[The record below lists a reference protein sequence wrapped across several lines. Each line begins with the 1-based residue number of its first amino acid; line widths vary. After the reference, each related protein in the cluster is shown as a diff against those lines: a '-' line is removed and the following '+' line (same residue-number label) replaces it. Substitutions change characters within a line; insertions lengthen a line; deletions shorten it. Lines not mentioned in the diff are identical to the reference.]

1 MVNTS
6 REKLTERLVELVER
20 INQSMHCQPPEGWSD
35 LELTISQIRVLV
47 FLYQEPQRMGNI
59 AGFLGSILSSATSL
73 IDRLVEKGL
82 VERMPDPSDRR
93 VVVCALT
100 PQGQEAIEQFWRIGR
115 VRITE
120 LAEQLDP
127 AELKDVV
134 HAMELLHRAAQ
145 AVGPQG

>member
-1 MVNTS
+1 M
-6 REKLTERLVELVER
+6 TERFVELVEQ
-20 INQSMHCQPPEGWSD
+20 INQSMHCAPPEGWSD
-35 LELTISQIRVLV
+35 LELTISQIRALAL
-47 FLYQEPQRMGNI
+47 LYQEPQRMGNI

-82 VERMPDPSDRR
+82 VERMPDHSDRR

-115 VRITE
+115 IRITE

-134 HAMELLHRAAQ
+134 HAMELLHRAVKA
-145 AVGPQG
+145 AGPQG

>member
-1 MVNTS
+1 M
-6 REKLTERLVELVER
+6 TERFVELVEQ
-20 INQSMHCQPPEGWSD
+20 INQSMHCAPPEGWSD
-35 LELTISQIRVLV
+35 LELTISQIRALTL
-47 FLYQEPQRMGNI
+47 LYQEPQRMGNI

-115 VRITE
+115 IRITE

-134 HAMELLHRAAQ
+134 HAMELLHRAVQ
-145 AVGPQG
+145 ASGPQG